1 MCDCKYTT
9 HCTSVLKLIESL
21 TNVGISL
28 NLKGD
33 SMRDWVDKR
42 ELGVKQDELKRMEEG
57 KAEKVRQDK
66 PAKKQ
71 TR

>member
-1 MCDCKYTT
+1 M
-9 HCTSVLKLIESL
+9 LKLIESL

-33 SMRDWVDKR
+33 STRDWVDKR

>member
-1 MCDCKYTT
+1 M
-9 HCTSVLKLIESL
+9 LKLIESL

>member
-1 MCDCKYTT
+1 M
-9 HCTSVLKLIESL
+9 
-21 TNVGISL
+21 GISL

-33 SMRDWVDKR
+33 STRDWVDKR